1 MRLFGGYGTP
11 LKLTL
16 AGVSALLVASCSM
29 TTATVGS
36 ECLVWKP
43 ISWSAKDTP
52 QTIEE
57 VKLNNVRQKAWCQ
70 RSLS

>member
-1 MRLFGGYGTP
+1 MTKCAAFGTP

-16 AGVSALLVASCSM
+16 VVVSGLLAASCSR
-29 TTATVGS
+29 TTGTVGT

-43 ISWSAKDTP
+43 VSWSSKDTP

-57 VKLNNVRQKAWCQ
+57 VKLNNARRMAWCAGA
-70 RSLS
+70 RP